1 MDFPNC
7 PLLTGGLYTHGRR
20 TCVKE
25 QDRMKSRSRRR
36 GGKRAGWG
44 RAVFIC
50 RTDLLLEIEGV
61 SL

>member
-1 MDFPNC
+1 
-7 PLLTGGLYTHGRR
+7 
-20 TCVKE
+20 VKE
-25 QDRMKSRSRRR
+25 QDRMKSRSRRP